1 MALSSIELIDADVRN
16 GAHQVDEN
24 EDGADGYVLIDGG
37 IATDMCNAVRDVW
50 WLQTSQRPLLV
61 KKSW

>member
-50 WLQTSQRPLLV
+50 WLQTSQ
-61 KKSW
+61 